1 MYKRPMYQK
10 VMERIEGPRGFMQVL
25 AGPRQ
30 VGKSTLAHQI
40 RQSLS
45 FPSHYASADRSSLHG
60 TTWIEQQWKIGR
72 QSAQNTH
79 DSQGVLLILDEIQK
93 ISNWSDTV
101 KKLWDED
108 TDHHLNLK
116 VMLLGS
122 ATLLIQTGLGES
134 LAGRFEIIPCP
145 HWSFKECREAFDWT
159 LEEYIYF
166 GGYPGAAMLIQDE
179 DRWSRYI
186 VDSIIE
192 TSISRDVM
200 LMTRIH
206 KPALLRRVFELGCH
220 YTGHILSYQKMLG
233 QLQDAGN
240 VSTLAHYLELLS
252 GAGLVGGL
260 QKFSPDR
267 LLQKSSSPKFQVF
280 NSALTTSQNHL
291 PFENSQRNPEVW
303 RNLIECAIGAHL
315 INSALSS
322 KIEIFYWKEGNY
334 EVDFIV
340 RKGEA
345 ILTLTIH
352 PSKKGVRFGGAKAF
366 SKIHGLHHH
375 LVVGEGGIP
384 VDVFLLTPLEFWIDC
399 NSKNPGKAVKKRA

>member
-1 MYKRPMYQK
+1 MYKRPLYQK
-10 VMERIEGPRGFMQVL
+10 VMERIEGPRSFMQVL

-40 RQSLS
+40 RESLS
-45 FPSHYASADRSSLHG
+45 FPSHYASADSSSLHD
-60 TTWIEQQWKIGR
+60 TTWIEQQWEMGR
-72 QSAQNTH
+72 QRAQNAS
-79 DSQGVLLILDEIQK
+79 DAQGALLILDEIQK
-93 ISNWSDTV
+93 ISDWSDTV

-108 TDHHLNLK
+108 TAQRLNLK

-134 LAGRFEIIPCP
+134 LAGRFELIPCP
-145 HWSFKECREAFDWT
+145 HWSFEECRDAFHWT
-159 LEEYIYF
+159 LERYIYF
-166 GGYPGAAMLIQDE
+166 GGYPGSALLIQDE

-220 YTGHILSYQKMLG
+220 YTGHVLSYQKMLG

-252 GAGLVGGL
+252 GAGLVTGL

-267 LLQKSSSPKFQVF
+267 LRQKSSSPKFQVF
-280 NSALTTSQNHL
+280 NSALTTAQSHL
-291 PFENSQRNPEVW
+291 SFESTQRNPEAW
-303 RNLIECAIGAHL
+303 RNLIESAIGAHL

-322 KIEIFYWKEGNY
+322 RIEIFYWKEDNY
-334 EVDFIV
+334 EVDFVI
-340 RKGEA
+340 RKGET
-345 ILTLTIH
+345 ILTLMVK
-352 PSKKGVRFGGAKAF
+352 PSKKGVRLGGVEAF
-366 SKIHGLHHH
+366 SKVQGQHHN
-375 LVVGEGGIP
+375 LIVGEGGIP
-384 VDVFLLTPLEFWIDC
+384 VDEFLLTPLESWMGF
-399 NSKNPGKAVKKRA
+399 SLEKPRKRA